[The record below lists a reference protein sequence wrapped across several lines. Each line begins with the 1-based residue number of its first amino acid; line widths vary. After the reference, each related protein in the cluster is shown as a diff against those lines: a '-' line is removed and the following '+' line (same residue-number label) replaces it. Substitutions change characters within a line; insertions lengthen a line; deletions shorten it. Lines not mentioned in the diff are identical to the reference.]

1 MIRVNLDV
9 IMAKRHMSS
18 GELSDRLGIT
28 PANLS
33 ILKNNKG
40 KAVRFST
47 LDALCKILDCRVED
61 ILEYIPE
68 DADGTIGE

>member
-47 LDALCKILDCRVED
+47 LDALCKILDCQVED

-68 DADGTIGE
+68 EADGTNGK

>member
-18 GELSDRLGIT
+18 GELSERLGIT

-61 ILEYIPE
+61 ILEFIPE
-68 DADGTIGE
+68 DAYGTIGE

>member
-40 KAVRFST
+40 KAVRFSS

-68 DADGTIGE
+68 DAYGTIGE

>member
-18 GELSDRLGIT
+18 GELSDRLGIP

-68 DADGTIGE
+68 DAYGTIGE

>member
-18 GELSDRLGIT
+18 GALSDRLGIT

-68 DADGTIGE
+68 DAYGTIGE

>member
-18 GELSDRLGIT
+18 GELSDRLGIS

-68 DADGTIGE
+68 DAYGTIGE

>member
-18 GELSDRLGIT
+18 GELSERLGIT

-68 DADGTIGE
+68 DTYGTIGE

>member
-68 DADGTIGE
+68 DTYGTTGE

>member
-18 GELSDRLGIT
+18 GELSERLGIT

-47 LDALCKILDCRVED
+47 LDAVCKILDCRVED

-68 DADGTIGE
+68 DAYGTIGE